1 MALPTAKSFFGFL
14 KSIFTG
20 YVRGDGNFLISAGK
34 ALQRLGQRMV
44 RLSQPGKAGFQPK
57 APVVKPYQ
65 PPMPSKGIPPK
76 PIAPSRAQPYA
87 GPSARKSVSM
97 PAVPGGI
104 APEYSDGL
112 DVAVSSSWIAGLNFR
127 PLGGRA
133 QIVSQPLGSRL
144 GSNVGMRDYLFQK
157 GDLTMV
163 TKGASKN
170 NSEGRYT
177 YPNVPRKVMND
188 MLFAPS
194 KGRFYWWGYGGSK
207 ALRSYSNRAKIG
219 NRLRAKGR
227 YLRRNPKSPHKIS
240 RKRAQRSH

>member
-1 MALPTAKSFFGFL
+1 MALPTARSFLGFL

-34 ALQRLGQRMV
+34 ALQRLGQRML
-44 RLSQPGKAGFQPK
+44 RIDQPGPGGFQPK
-57 APVVKPYQ
+57 APTVKPYQ
-65 PPMPSKGIPPK
+65 PPSPHKGVPPK
-76 PIAPSRAQPYA
+76 PFAPSRPQAYA
-87 GPSARKSVSM
+87 GPTARRPTSM
-97 PAVPGGI
+97 PATPGGI
-104 APEYSDGL
+104 AAEYTDGI
-112 DVAVSSSWIAGLNFR
+112 DVGVQSSWIAGVNFR

-163 TKGASKN
+163 TQGASKN

-219 NRLRAKGR
+219 KRMRARGR
-227 YLRRNPKSPHKIS
+227 YLQRNPNSPHRIS
-240 RKRAQRSH
+240 RSRAKRSH

>member
-14 KSIFTG
+14 KAIFTG

-57 APVVKPYQ
+57 APTVTPYQ
-65 PPMPSKGIPPK
+65 PPKQATGKPIPPA
-76 PIAPSRAQPYA
+76 APSPLPGVFPKRVSGV
-87 GPSARKSVSM
+87 GPQDKFIYTD
-97 PAVPGGI
+97 GI
-104 APEYSDGL
+104 
-112 DVAVSSSWIAGLNFR
+112 DVAVNSSWIAAVNFR

-133 QIVSQPLGSRL
+133 QVVHQTFGRSRL
-144 GSNVGMRDYLFQK
+144 GSSVGQRDYLFQK

-163 TKGASKN
+163 GKGASRN
-170 NSEGRYT
+170 NPSGRYT

-188 MLFAPS
+188 MLSSPS

-207 ALRSYSNRAKIG
+207 ALRSYSNRARIG
-219 NRLRAKGR
+219 KRMRATGR
-227 YLRRNPKSPHKIS
+227 YLTRNPRSPHHIS
-240 RKRAQRSH
+240 RSRAKRSH